1 MSQKPEKSVASS
13 RGFHLAAIGA
23 SFYQTLAKR
32 ADGKM
37 GLTLVSVSEAK
48 DAPNEKDCP
57 ETNDESAEETRQ
69 RR

>member
-1 MSQKPEKSVASS
+1 MASS

>member
-1 MSQKPEKSVASS
+1 VASS

-48 DAPNEKDCP
+48 DGPNEKDCP
-57 ETNDESAEETRQ
+57 DNE
-69 RR
+69 RRKR

>member
-1 MSQKPEKSVASS
+1 MASS

-23 SFYQTLAKR
+23 SFSSFYQTLATKR

>member
-1 MSQKPEKSVASS
+1 VDDRPTTDKSQKPEKSVASS

-23 SFYQTLAKR
+23 SLYQTLAKR

-57 ETNDESAEETRQ
+57 DSER
-69 RR
+69 